1 MNRSS
6 HTGQT
11 LLGLQI
17 GPALALLLALSGTV
31 GISFVTFLVGYVKY
45 CDGTASGYCAQR
57 SGSALPW
64 WAAAVL
70 IPTIPLVVTALATK
84 KWRWW
89 LVAAGLAAIL
99 SMGLMLTLLITQ
111 N

>member
-1 MNRSS
+1 MNRDSG
-6 HTGQT
+6 TGQT

-17 GPALALLLALSGTV
+17 GPALALLLSLGGTV

-84 KWRWW
+84 RRWW

-99 SMGLMLTLLITQ
+99 SIGLMLTLLITQ
-111 N
+111 S